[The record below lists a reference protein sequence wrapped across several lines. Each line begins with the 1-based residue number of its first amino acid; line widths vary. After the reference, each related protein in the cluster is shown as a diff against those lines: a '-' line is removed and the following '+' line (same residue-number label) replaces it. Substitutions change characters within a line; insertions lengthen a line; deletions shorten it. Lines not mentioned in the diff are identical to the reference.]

1 MINYQIKHSSKLVS
15 TQQEEMLLNSTNTLK
30 IFSQGKAWEAK
41 TLTGMSSEQLNQR
54 SKILASDTEGAMG
67 SKIKEML
74 RKVELS
80 VSSYDTAWVA
90 MVPSLGSS
98 NQPLYPKCLNW
109 VMDNQQPDGSWGL
122 HLSHPLLIKD
132 SLSSTL
138 ACVLALQRWNV
149 GQQLVHKGLEFIESN
164 IWAATDKHQLC
175 PVGFDLIFPT
185 MIESGRDMGL
195 NLGLNQTLVEA
206 MILNRDLETKSL
218 KNKGRNLAYVAEGSK
233 DWNEIMKN
241 QRSNGSLFNSPSS
254 TAAALI
260 HRHDDKCF
268 NYLNSLANKF
278 ENAVPTIYPF
288 EIYARLSVIDSLE
301 KLGIDRY
308 VSDDKQTVLNDIYRC
323 WIEGSEEIF
332 LDPTCCAMAFR
343 ILRSNGYGVSS
354 DALAIFEEQESLY
367 YAKDTKSVLELFKAS
382 QTTIFEDEPILDKIS
397 VWTSTYLQQEL
408 ANEQIPDKS
417 LHSEV
422 DYALNHIQANL
433 VRLEHRST
441 IENYNTDSVSLL
453 KTAYRF
459 HNVENRD
466 LLKFSVQD
474 YNECQSLHRKEL
486 DYLEGWIK
494 KCGIDKLEYARQTIK
509 YAAFSISSSIFRPEF
524 SDGRI
529 SWAQNSVLTT
539 IVDDFFDYGGS
550 MEELSNLIELI
561 ESWDDHATI
570 GYKSK
575 EVEILFNAV
584 YTTTNDLAEKARIVQ
599 GRCVKKHM
607 IDLWL
612 FLLEAML
619 KEADWGRNKIVPTM
633 DEFVPNGYISFA
645 LGPIILTTLYLVE
658 PMSEEVINS
667 EEYEKL
673 YMTISILGR
682 LINDRVATL
691 SDGAQG
697 KLNIVSLEVINGKG
711 AITEEEVQE
720 KVAKTI
726 DINRRELLKMVL
738 QKEGSIVPKACKD
751 FFWTMSNV
759 LHLFYMGDDGYSSP
773 TKMMGAFNA
782 VINQPIFLS

>member
-1 MINYQIKHSSKLVS
+1 
-15 TQQEEMLLNSTNTLK
+15 MLFSSTNSSK
-30 IFSQGKAWEAK
+30 IFSQGKRWEAK
-41 TLTGMSSEQLNQR
+41 SLTGMTVEQLNQR
-54 SKILASDTEGAMG
+54 TKIPVSDTEGAMG

-90 MVPSLGSS
+90 MVPSFGSS
-98 NQPLYPKCLNW
+98 NQPLYPKCLSW
-109 VMDNQQPDGSWGL
+109 VMNNQQPNGSWGL
-122 HLSHPLLIKD
+122 DPNHPLLIKD

-149 GQQLVHKGLEFIESN
+149 GQQLVHKGLEFIDSN
-164 IWAATDKHQLC
+164 ISAAMDKRQLC
-175 PVGFDLIFPT
+175 PVGFDLIFPS

-195 NLGLNQTLVEA
+195 NLGSNQSLVEA
-206 MILNRDLETKSL
+206 MLLNRDLETESL
-218 KNKGRNLAYVAEGSK
+218 KNKRRNLAYVAEGLK

-260 HRHDDKCF
+260 HIQDEKCL
-268 NYLNSLANKF
+268 NYLNSLTNKF
-278 ENAVPTIYPF
+278 QNAVPAIYPF
-288 EIYARLSVIDSLE
+288 EIYVRLSVIDSLE

-343 ILRSNGYGVSS
+343 LLRSNGYVVFS

-367 YAKDTKSVLELFKAS
+367 YEKDTKSILELFKAS

-397 VWTSTYLQQEL
+397 SWTSTYLQQEL
-408 ANEQIPDKS
+408 ANEKIADKS

-433 VRLEHRST
+433 VRLEHRRF
-441 IENYNTDSVSLL
+441 IENYNTDNVSLL
-453 KTAYRF
+453 KTSYRF
-459 HNVENRD
+459 CNVENKD
-466 LLKFSVQD
+466 LLTFSFKD
-474 YNECQSLHRKEL
+474 YNKCQSMHRKEL

-494 KCGIDKLEYARQTIK
+494 KCGIDKLEFARQTIK
-509 YAAFSISSSIFRPEF
+509 YTSFSISSSMFQPIY
-524 SDGRI
+524 SDART

-561 ESWDDHATI
+561 ERWDDHATI

-584 YTTTNDLAEKARIVQ
+584 YATTNDLADKARKVQ

-607 IDLWL
+607 IDLWI
-612 FLLEAML
+612 FLLKAML
-619 KEADWGRNKIVPTM
+619 KEAEWKRYKLVPTM
-633 DEFVPNGYISFA
+633 EELKQNGYISFA
-645 LGPIILTTLYLVE
+645 LGPVVLTSIYLVE
-658 PMSEEVINS
+658 SMSEEVVNS

-673 YMTISILGR
+673 YMIISILGR
-682 LINDRVATL
+682 LCNDRVETQ
-691 SDGAQG
+691 SDGATG
-697 KLNIVSLEVINGKG
+697 ELNILNQEVINSRG

-720 KVAKTI
+720 KIAKI
-726 DINRRELLKMVL
+726 IENNRRELLRIVL

-759 LHLFYMGDDGYSSP
+759 LHLFYMGDDGYTSP
-773 TKMMGAFNA
+773 TKMMSAFNE
-782 VINQPIFLS
+782 VINQPILLP